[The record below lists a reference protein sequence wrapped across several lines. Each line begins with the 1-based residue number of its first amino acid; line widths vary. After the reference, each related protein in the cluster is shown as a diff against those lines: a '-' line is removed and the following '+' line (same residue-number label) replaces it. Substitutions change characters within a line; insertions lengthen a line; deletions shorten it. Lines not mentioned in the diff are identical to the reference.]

1 MASKAQSF
9 ASLRRWME
17 SVGFVYSEAASG
29 NNVTFWRRD
38 FELLSGRD
46 NANPV
51 AVVTA
56 IPLRTAYDDYL
67 FQTQLLLDDVQIHE
81 KYSLKP
87 RTMSPMEF
95 VEEVVPM
102 FGMLF
107 ELEDFYV
114 RKNVIKEKVNDD

>member
-1 MASKAQSF
+1 
-9 ASLRRWME
+9 ME

-38 FELLSGRD
+38 FKLLSGRAD
-46 NANPV
+46 ANPV
-51 AVVTA
+51 AIVTA
-56 IPLRTAYDDYL
+56 IPLRTAHDDYV
-67 FQTQLLLDDVQIHE
+67 FQTQLLLDDVQIHD
-81 KYSLKP
+81 KYSLEP
-87 RTMSPMEF
+87 RSMSAMEF